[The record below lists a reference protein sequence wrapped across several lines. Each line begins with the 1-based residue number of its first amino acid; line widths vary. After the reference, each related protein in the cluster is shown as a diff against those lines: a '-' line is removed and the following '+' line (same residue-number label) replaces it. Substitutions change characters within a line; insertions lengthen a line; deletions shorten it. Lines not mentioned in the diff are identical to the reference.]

1 MKVVILAGGFGTR
14 LGEETSVI
22 PKPLVKIGDMPIL
35 WHIMK
40 TYSSYGFNEF
50 IICLGYKGNC
60 IKEFFYKLK
69 LYESDVIFDY
79 ADNSNGILYKNSNNN
94 WKVSLID
101 TGLNTMT
108 GGRLKRISNLIGK
121 EDFMFTYGDGLA
133 NLNINEL
140 IDSHK
145 KSGKIAT
152 ITAVKQPK
160 SRFGNLI
167 IEDEAVKEFKE
178 KNISESNW
186 INGGYFVA
194 NYKIFDYINGD
205 NCILEQEP
213 LNNLVKDNELN
224 AYKHYGFW
232 QCMDF
237 LKEKN
242 YLNELWNK
250 GIAPWKI
257 W

>member
-40 TYSSYGFNEF
+40 IYSSYGFNEF

-108 GGRLKRISNLIGK
+108 GGRLKRISNLIGTD
-121 EDFMFTYGDGLA
+121 DFMFTYGDGLA
-133 NLNINEL
+133 NVNIKEL
-140 IDSHK
+140 INFHK

-152 ITAVKQPK
+152 LTAVKPTA
-160 SRFGNLI
+160 RFGNLI
-167 IEDEAVKEFKE
+167 IENKKVKEFKE
-178 KNISESNW
+178 KNVAENEW
-186 INGGYFVA
+186 INGGYFIA

-205 NCILEQEP
+205 SCILEQEP

-232 QCMDF
+232 QCMDI

-250 GIAPWKI
+250 NIAPWKI